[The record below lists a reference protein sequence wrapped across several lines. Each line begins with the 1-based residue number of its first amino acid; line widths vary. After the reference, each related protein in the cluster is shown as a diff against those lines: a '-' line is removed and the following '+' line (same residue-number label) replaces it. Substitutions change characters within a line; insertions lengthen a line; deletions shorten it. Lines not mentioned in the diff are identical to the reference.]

1 MGHMGFFIY
10 FLFYGNP
17 NTYIYE
23 KKALKHPSDLD
34 AIWQVYSILYVII
47 VTLHRISGNKVN
59 TRTQHARTLKQKN

>member
-1 MGHMGFFIY
+1 M
-10 FLFYGNP
+10 
-17 NTYIYE
+17 YE
-23 KKALKHPSDLD
+23 KKALKIKHPSDLG